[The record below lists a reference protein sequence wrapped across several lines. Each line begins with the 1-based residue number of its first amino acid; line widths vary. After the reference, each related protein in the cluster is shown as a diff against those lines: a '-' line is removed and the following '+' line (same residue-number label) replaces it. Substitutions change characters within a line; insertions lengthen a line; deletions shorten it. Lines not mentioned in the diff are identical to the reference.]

1 MVLDT
6 NGSVLIR
13 SILNVYVGMRL
24 ELYRKLALNDYVRN
38 FELLGHGYIQVAL

>member
-6 NGSVLIR
+6 NGFVLIR

-24 ELYRKLALNDYVRN
+24 ELNRKLALNDYVRN
-38 FELLGHGYIQVAL
+38 LEL

>member
-6 NGSVLIR
+6 NGSVLNR

-24 ELYRKLALNDYVRN
+24 ELNRKLALNDYLHN
-38 FELLGHGYIQVAL
+38 LDLEGHDYIQVAL